1 MKCRTSWFFMMYGL
15 VAADMSLVAAA
26 EMPDMPQALSNCQIL
41 ADDAAR
47 LKCYDT
53 VAGRT
58 PTEQL
63 DDNAVTETEPQKTPS
78 AEAGGILDSLAKAA
92 TPVATEEPASPLAQR
107 WQLVAQTDR
116 GPFVIT
122 PYRPTYI
129 LPLSYVGRRNTE
141 PFEATFGE
149 DEPYDAVEMKFQLSF
164 MSKLWPEL
172 LHPRGDLWFAY
183 TQQSFWQAYNGDASA
198 PFRETNYEPELIY
211 SWKTNFRTLGLNSRL
226 LNISLDHQ
234 SNGRDDPVSR
244 SWNRVVA
251 SALFDH
257 GDDFAL
263 GLKGWWRLP
272 EDESED
278 DNPDIEDYVGR
289 AELWTFWTA
298 GRNHYA
304 VMLRNNLDLDEP
316 RGAIQLDWS
325 IPLGHSPVRGYVQYF
340 YGYGDGLI
348 DYDFIANRL
357 SIGFL
362 LTDWM

>member
-1 MKCRTSWFFMMYGL
+1 MRLFLLFICWIGMLGMGT
-15 VAADMSLVAAA
+15 AIAAA
-26 EMPDMPQALSNCQIL
+26 SPASEAQAACVVL
-41 ADDAAR
+41 DDDQAR

-53 VAGRT
+53 AAGRT
-58 PTEQL
+58 PTERV
-63 DDNAVTETEPQKTPS
+63 APESPS
-78 AEAGGILDSLAKAA
+78 ASAPSGASAASPAAESSNEGRLPAIALAPA
-92 TPVATEEPASPLAQR
+92 EEPLSPLAKR

-129 LPLSYVGRRNTE
+129 LPVSYAGRRNET
-141 PFEATFGE
+141 PFNETFGE
-149 DEPYDAVEMKFQLSF
+149 DKPYEPVEAKFQLSF

-172 LHPRGDLWFAY
+172 LDPRGDLWFAY
-183 TQQSFWQAYNGDASA
+183 TQLSFWQVYNGAASA
-198 PFRETNYEPELIY
+198 PFRETDYEPELIY
-211 SWKTNFRTLGLNSRL
+211 SWKTNFKTLGLNSRL
-226 LNISLDHQ
+226 LSLSLDHQ
-234 SNGRDDPVSR
+234 SNGRADPVSR

-263 GLKGWWRLP
+263 GLKAWWRLP
-272 EDESED
+272 ESASSD
-278 DNPDIEDYVGR
+278 DNPNIENYVGR

-304 VMLRNNLDLDEP
+304 VMLRNNLDPGEP
-316 RGAIQLDWS
+316 RGALQLDWS

-357 SIGFL
+357 SVGFL

>member
-1 MKCRTSWFFMMYGL
+1 MRLSPSAAGILGL
-15 VAADMSLVAAA
+15 VICNPGAAA
-26 EMPDMPQALSNCQIL
+26 EAPVVPPPMASCSVLTE
-41 ADDAAR
+41 DAAR

-58 PTEQL
+58 PTQKV
-63 DDNAVTETEPQKTPS
+63 DSAAPVAAEPAQEGRGENG
-78 AEAGGILDSLAKAA
+78 AMAAAWEAA
-92 TPVATEEPASPLAQR
+92 TPVPAEEPPSPLAER

-141 PFEATFGE
+141 PFQATFGA
-149 DEPYDAVEMKFQLSF
+149 DEPYDSIEAKFQLSF
-164 MSKLWPEL
+164 MTKLWPEL
-172 LHPRGDLWFAY
+172 LDPRGDLWFAY

-211 SWKTNFRTLGLNSRL
+211 SWKTNVKAFGLNSRL
-226 LNISLDHQ
+226 LNVSLDHQ

-251 SALFDH
+251 SALFDQ

-272 EDESED
+272 EDAEDD

-304 VMLRNNLDLDEP
+304 VMLRNNLDFGDP
-316 RGAIQLDWS
+316 RGALQLDWS

-357 SIGFL
+357 SLGFL

>member
-1 MKCRTSWFFMMYGL
+1 MRPSFLFPLWVCLFAVGGAS
-15 VAADMSLVAAA
+15 AA
-26 EMPDMPQALSNCQIL
+26 EPADPETLSSCALL
-41 ADDAAR
+41 ADSQAR
-47 LKCYDT
+47 LSCYDT

-58 PTEQL
+58 PTERADPGHSPETPAVESATDGSL
-63 DDNAVTETEPQKTPS
+63 DAVVKAVTPPP
-78 AEAGGILDSLAKAA
+78 AEG
-92 TPVATEEPASPLAQR
+92 PPSPLAQR

-129 LPLSYVGRRNTE
+129 LPVSYAARRNAG

-149 DEPYDAVEMKFQLSF
+149 GEPYDSVEAKFQLSF

-172 LHPRGDLWFAY
+172 LDARGDLWFAY
-183 TQQSFWQAYNGDASA
+183 TQQSFWQVYNGAASA
-198 PFRETNYEPELIY
+198 PFRETDYEPELIY
-211 SWKTNFRTLGLNSRL
+211 SWKTNFKTLGLNSRL
-226 LNISLDHQ
+226 LSLSLDHQ
-234 SNGRDDPVSR
+234 SNGRADPVSR

-257 GDDFAL
+257 GNDFAL
-263 GLKGWWRLP
+263 GLKTWWRLP
-272 EDESED
+272 ESATSD
-278 DNPDIEDYVGR
+278 DNPNIEDYVGK
-289 AELWTFWTA
+289 AELWTFWTQ

-304 VMLRNNLDLDEP
+304 VMLRNNLDVKEP
-316 RGAIQLDWS
+316 RGAVQADWS

-357 SIGFL
+357 SVGFL

>member
-1 MKCRTSWFFMMYGL
+1 MRIAPSAAGILGL
-15 VAADMSLVAAA
+15 TICTLGGAA
-26 EMPDMPQALSNCQIL
+26 EVPAVPVPL
-41 ADDAAR
+41 ASCSVLTDDQAR

-58 PTEQL
+58 PTQSVDSRAAAAAEPA
-63 DDNAVTETEPQKTPS
+63 DGGRVGSAVAAAMDAVTPPPAEEPPS
-78 AEAGGILDSLAKAA
+78 ALAK
-92 TPVATEEPASPLAQR
+92 R

-141 PFEATFGE
+141 PFQATFGA
-149 DEPYDAVEMKFQLSF
+149 DEPYDPIEAKFQLSF

-172 LHPRGDLWFAY
+172 LDPRGDLWFAY

-211 SWKTNFRTLGLNSRL
+211 SWKTNVKTFGLNSRL
-226 LNISLDHQ
+226 LNVSLDHQ

-244 SWNRVVA
+244 SWNRVIA
-251 SALFDH
+251 SALFDR

-272 EDESED
+272 EDAEKD

-304 VMLRNNLDLDEP
+304 VMLRNNLDLGDP
-316 RGAIQLDWS
+316 RGALQLDWS

-340 YGYGDGLI
+340 HGYGDGLI

-357 SIGFL
+357 SLGFL